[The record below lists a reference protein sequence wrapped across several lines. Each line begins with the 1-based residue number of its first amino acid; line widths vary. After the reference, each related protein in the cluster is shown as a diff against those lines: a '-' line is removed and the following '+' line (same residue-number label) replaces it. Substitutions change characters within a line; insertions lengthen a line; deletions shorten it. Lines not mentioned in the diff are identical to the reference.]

1 MARKKQKP
9 VNDRQQISALNS
21 SGHEIPD
28 SVPLAGSLGQRRAR
42 SIRDNVVEILR
53 SEKWREAMEENGE
66 ETFEEADDFD
76 VDDDFD
82 PSTPYEEFFEGE
94 YAHLRQQR
102 LEMQKTETQ
111 KARRGRK
118 AAPRDAEPVKKAEG
132 KEISDGAAPS
142 PKAQRGAA
150 SKEISDGESPS

>member
-1 MARKKQKP
+1 MARKKKTP
-9 VNDRQQISALNS
+9 ANDRKQISSLNT

-28 SVPLAGSLGQRRAR
+28 SVPLATSLGARRAR
-42 SIRDNVVEILR
+42 SIRDNVVDILR
-53 SEKWREAMEENGE
+53 SEKWREAMEASGE

-76 VDDDFD
+76 IDDDFD

-94 YAHLRQQR
+94 YTHLRNQR

-111 KARRGRK
+111 KARRGRQ
-118 AAPRDAEPVKKAEG
+118 AAPRDAEKSAKAVG

-142 PKAQRGAA
+142 RPKGGAA
-150 SKEISDGESPS
+150 SKEISDGESPA

>member
-1 MARKKQKP
+1 MPKAKKVK
-9 VNDRQQISALNS
+9 RTGMQQISELLPDGREKPDPTPMSAAL
-21 SGHEIPD
+21 GK
-28 SVPLAGSLGQRRAR
+28 RRAK

-94 YAHLRQQR
+94 YAYLRSQR
-102 LEMQKTETQ
+102 LEEAKTETK
-111 KARRGRK
+111 KARRGRQ
-118 AAPRDAEPVKKAEG
+118 AAPRDAEKSGIEPAKANAPEPAPTVPQ
-132 KEISDGAAPS
+132 DGPA
-142 PKAQRGAA
+142 RT
-150 SKEISDGESPS
+150 